1 MACSADLRLGDGVCV
16 CSMSQ
21 GRAGAGAIDATQRR
35 SPRSALGIATTV
47 INSAALLFVPY
58 EDLQAEVD
66 GACRNLRNQAA
77 TSEGAK
83 R

>member
-1 MACSADLRLGDGVCV
+1 MREGVGV
-16 CSMSQ
+16 LWPAVQ
-21 GRAGAGAIDATQRR
+21 TRGWAVDATQRAVTQER
-35 SPRSALGIATTV
+35 TGASQYV

-58 EDLQAEVD
+58 EGLQAEVY
-66 GACRNLRNQAA
+66 GACRILRNQAA

>member
-1 MACSADLRLGDGVCV
+1 MREGVAV
-16 CSMSQ
+16 LY
-21 GRAGAGAIDATQRR
+21 GLQRRPEIGWQLTRRSGR
-35 SPRSALGIATTV
+35 SPRSTLAIAITV
-47 INSAALLFVPY
+47 MNSAALPFVA
-58 EDLQAEVD
+58 DLQAEGD